1 MVIEK
6 DIELKVDNTSKE
18 FWNIFFNQF
27 KGKIKSL
34 SIGLFNWDRYS
45 VVKQEKIDSSLAY
58 EIYKDDCRYLIHS
71 LDEKESKYKN
81 LSDLK
86 FDTDLLNSIDLNKI
100 YEEKADNSSFLINT
114 YKYVY
119 PEKPDEPGYLWS
131 GLYDKLEWDQYFK
144 DESLRRPY
152 YQYNINYKFLSF
164 NEFYTIWVKPF
175 INFVLD
181 DKTNELMDKK
191 MRECTYHTLNNS
203 KYIER
208 VETDND
214 AYFIYDFNLWNTDN
228 KYDPKYDNYTE
239 EDIRN
244 NIVIRI
250 FITCL
255 KYIASVILDF
265 RNQIEILSQTY
276 TFINQKDIDD
286 YYQGKDNKN
295 ISNIINKDIRAKYHQ
310 VMENLSKIYI
320 DDLKEDSDTLLYRI
334 FNILKKASDSY
345 LKNEELDLKKELEN
359 IPSSILY
366 DFFEDRISK
375 IDISRIDNIKDL
387 VIIDDI

>member
-1 MVIEK
+1 
-6 DIELKVDNTSKE
+6 
-18 FWNIFFNQF
+18 
-27 KGKIKSL
+27 
-34 SIGLFNWDRYS
+34 
-45 VVKQEKIDSSLAY
+45 
-58 EIYKDDCRYLIHS
+58 
-71 LDEKESKYKN
+71 
-81 LSDLK
+81 
-86 FDTDLLNSIDLNKI
+86 
-100 YEEKADNSSFLINT
+100 
-114 YKYVY
+114 
-119 PEKPDEPGYLWS
+119 
-131 GLYDKLEWDQYFK
+131 
-144 DESLRRPY
+144 
-152 YQYNINYKFLSF
+152 
-164 NEFYTIWVKPF
+164 
-175 INFVLD
+175 
-181 DKTNELMDKK
+181 